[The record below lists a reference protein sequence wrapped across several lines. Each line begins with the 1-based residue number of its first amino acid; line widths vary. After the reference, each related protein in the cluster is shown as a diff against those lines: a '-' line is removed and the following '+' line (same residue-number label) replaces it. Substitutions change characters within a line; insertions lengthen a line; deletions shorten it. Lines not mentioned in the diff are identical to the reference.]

1 MYGLTII
8 NVVSWF
14 CDNIAIITS
23 MATAI
28 GALWKFNKQQ
38 ELAITLQKNKKKHKK
53 NSKLIKMN

>member
-1 MYGLTII
+1 MYGLTMI

-14 CDNIAIITS
+14 CDNIAIIIS

-38 ELAITLQKNKKKHKK
+38 ELAITLQKKQEKTQKELETYRK
-53 NSKLIKMN
+53 